1 MNTTALALVL
11 GAALF
16 HASWNYLSKKSNGGA
31 AFVWLVAVSASV
43 IYLPLA
49 IIVYIFTDSPFGWHE
64 LSFCLV
70 SASIHL
76 VYMLLLQAG
85 YQRGDLSLVYPLAR
99 ATGPLIATIAAILIL
114 GETPSTLGLIGGL
127 IIITG
132 IFFLTGGAS
141 ENHSSKVRTSLA
153 FGLGTGVAIGCY
165 TIWDS
170 YVVSVILIPP
180 LLLDYFT
187 SLGRAILM
195 APYILRNPRL
205 VMTEWQQNRYNIVGV
220 AVLMPLA
227 YLMIL
232 YALIFTPVS
241 YIAPAR
247 EISVLFGVIMGST
260 LLKEGFLRK
269 RLLWSVVV
277 LGGMFVL
284 VSN

>member
-1 MNTTALALVL
+1 MNETALALVL

-49 IIVYIFTDSPFGWHE
+49 IIVYILSDSPFGWYE
-64 LSFCLV
+64 LSLCLV
-70 SASIHL
+70 SACIHL

-85 YQRGDLSLVYPLAR
+85 YQRGDLSLVYPTAR
-99 ATGPLIATIAAILIL
+99 ATGPLVATVAAIVIL
-114 GETPSTLGLIGGL
+114 GESPSALSLVGGL
-127 IIITG
+127 IIIFG
-132 IFFLTGGAS
+132 IFFLTGGAGKS
-141 ENHSSKVRTSLA
+141 DPHKVRASLL
-153 FGLGTGVAIGCY
+153 FGISTGLAIGCY

-187 SLGRAILM
+187 SLGRAALM
-195 APYILRNPRL
+195 APYMLRNPSL
-205 VMTEWQQNRYNIVGV
+205 VKAEWRKNHYNILGV

-247 EISVLFGVIMGST
+247 EISVMFGVIMGSL
-260 LLKEGFLRK
+260 LLKEGFLRR
-269 RLLWSVVV
+269 RLLWSAVV
-277 LGGMFVL
+277 LAGMFVL
-284 VSN
+284 VTN